1 MLTGSI
7 ARVPTYPAAEATT
20 TSAISE
26 LSFILSRP
34 FFRGEQER
42 SAAVAGTGGHLRDQR
57 PAELE
62 RLSDR

>member
-26 LSFILSRP
+26 LSFILSLDPPPR
-34 FFRGEQER
+34 FL
-42 SAAVAGTGGHLRDQR
+42 AG
-57 PAELE
+57 
-62 RLSDR
+62 SDGVC